1 MRMMMTV
8 RIPVEA
14 GNAAIMGNKL
24 QGIIEGAM
32 ERLKPEAAYF
42 ATRDG
47 ERAVMFVFDMTDS
60 SQMVPMA
67 EPFFLQ
73 ANAKI
78 DMQPVMNADDL
89 QAGLS
94 QM

>member
-1 MRMMMTV
+1 MRMLMTV

-14 GNAAIMGNKL
+14 GNAAIVENKL
-24 QGIIEGAM
+24 PGIIQGAM

-42 ATRDG
+42 TTRDG
-47 ERAVMFVFDMTDS
+47 ERSVMFVFDMTDS
-60 SQMVPMA
+60 SQMVPSA
-67 EPFFLQ
+67 EPFFQQ

-78 DMQPVMNADDL
+78 DMQPVMNVDDL